1 MCRLPLCGEYVM
13 PASPSACRWIATHG
27 SLCAPQTRIQN
38 YQNEAPEKLNED
50 QKRLLKTLPTLEAVS
65 KELEEVKK
73 AIEVRGLGLAVTILG
88 CRPDT
93 ACRCMRQ
100 KRLKSS
106 RS

>member
-1 MCRLPLCGEYVM
+1 M
-13 PASPSACRWIATHG
+13 PAGPPACRWTATYG
-27 SLCAPQTRIQN
+27 LLSAAQTRIQN

-73 AIEVRGLGLAVTILG
+73 AIEVRESGLIVAIRR

-93 ACRCMRQ
+93 TYRCMRQ
-100 KRLKSS
+100 KWLKSL